1 MTDFEKSFSI
11 MLVEDEE
18 VDAIYFKNAL
28 VKECPDLEIEIFADG
43 EMAIEFLQEI
53 SNEGIRPLPNLVL
66 LDLNL
71 PLQSGFEVLEEIR
84 GDPKLMSVPIV
95 IVSTSSSAR
104 DIQKAYRMKVNA
116 FVKKPDDI
124 TGYGEIAH
132 AISVF
137 WIKTALLP

>member
-1 MTDFEKSFSI
+1 MADFEKSFSI

-18 VDAIYFKNAL
+18 VDAIYFKKAL
-28 VKECPDLEIEIFADG
+28 VRECPDLEIEIFADG
-43 EMAIEFLQEI
+43 EKAIEFLQEI
-53 SNEGIRPLPNLVL
+53 SNEGIRQLPDLVL

-124 TGYGEIAH
+124 TGYGKIAH

-137 WIKTALLP
+137 WIDTALLP

>member
-1 MTDFEKSFSI
+1 MADYEKSFSI

-18 VDAIYFKNAL
+18 VDALYFKNAL
-28 VKECPDLEIEIFADG
+28 IRECRDVEIEIFADG
-43 EMAIEFLQEI
+43 ESAIEFLQEI

-71 PLQSGFEVLEEIR
+71 PLRSGFEVLEEIR

-95 IVSTSSSAR
+95 VVSTSSSAR

-137 WIKTALLP
+137 WVNTALLP